1 MLILL
6 TQCRW
11 LVAISAVKAATARHY
26 YEGESRRI
34 SPPFPLMKVV
44 FFGTPQFAVPSLER
58 LLAHS
63 AFEVLAVVTQ
73 PDKRRGRGNQL
84 TPSPVKT
91 VALAHHLPV
100 WQPQRVKKDAQ
111 TLTQLKQTEADV
123 FVVVAYGQI
132 LSQEI
137 LDMPKLGCINVHG
150 SILPK
155 YRGAA
160 PIQWCLYH
168 GETETGITTMLMDA
182 GMDTGAMLLK
192 AFTPIHLLDNAQDLA
207 QTLAELG
214 GDLLV
219 ETLLKLEREEI
230 QPIPQDASQA
240 TYAPLIQKQDYLLDW
255 SRPAI
260 ALHNQVRG
268 LSPNCAATFQGQL
281 LKITATAPL
290 GSAYWSGLPP
300 ELRQLEQDWS
310 SLSTQSS
317 HPGEVVSIAKGIG
330 PIIQTGEGLLLL
342 REVQLAGKRPQSGW
356 DFANGSRLSVGEVL
370 ENGQLM

>member
-1 MLILL
+1 
-6 TQCRW
+6 
-11 LVAISAVKAATARHY
+11 
-26 YEGESRRI
+26 
-34 SPPFPLMKVV
+34 MKVV
-44 FFGTPQFAVPSLER
+44 FFGTPQFAVSTLER
-58 LLAHS
+58 LLKHP

-73 PDKRRGRGNQL
+73 PDKRRGRGNQV

-91 VALAHHLPV
+91 VAQAHHLPV
-100 WQPQRVKKDAQ
+100 WQPQRVKKDAE
-111 TLTQLKQTEADV
+111 TLTQLKQTRADF

-137 LDMPKLGCINVHG
+137 LDIPRLGCINVHG

-192 AFTPIHLLDNAQDLA
+192 ALTPIGLLDNAEDLA
-207 QTLAELG
+207 QRLAELG
-214 GDLLV
+214 ADLLV
-219 ETLLKLEREEI
+219 ETLLKLESQEI
-230 QPIPQDASQA
+230 QPIPQDSLQA

-268 LSPNCAATFQGQL
+268 FFPNCTATFRNQS

-290 GSAYWSGLPP
+290 GSAYSPHLPT
-300 ELRQLEQDWS
+300 ELAQTYHNLP
-310 SLSTQSS
+310 SLSTQSGCL
-317 HPGEVVSIAKGIG
+317 GEVVSIAKGIG
-330 PIIQTGEGLLLL
+330 PIIQTGEGLFLL
-342 REVQLAGKRPQSGW
+342 REVQPAGKRSQSGW
-356 DFANGSRLSVGEVL
+356 DFANGSRLAVGEIL
-370 ENGQLM
+370 QNGQ